1 MGIDPFEGLDELEE
15 FRQQEGHPWHIA
27 MPWNGM
33 LADLHVTV
41 QSTKILID
49 RTGIISYRDGYGVG
63 DVIEWR
69 KAMENITY

>member
-1 MGIDPFEGLDELEE
+1 VGIDPFEGLDELEE

-49 RTGIISYRDGYGVG
+49 STGII
-63 DVIEWR
+63 
-69 KAMENITY
+69 

>member
-1 MGIDPFEGLDELEE
+1 
-15 FRQQEGHPWHIA
+15 
-27 MPWNGM
+27 M

-49 RTGIISYRDGYGVG
+49 STGIISYRDGYGVG

-69 KAMENITY
+69 KAMENISY